1 MKRLQQR
8 QTVEIFCSLL
18 LSRIA
23 EIFFLSISIL
33 WYNIIIIIKN
43 TFFYLAFFFLL
54 IFSPVYCLLD
64 FAHFVRNERADLR
77 SFSRITTFCKKK
89 TSKFKYQVIFY
100 IFTYIFK
107 LAKQI
112 CKQGLLNEKQKMKIS
127 IFQPSP
133 PTPTHTK

>member
-1 MKRLQQR
+1 MCVCVPIFLKKIKCQSWFFRSPIEYKQITFWESQNKFKKMKRLQQR

-89 TSKFKYQVIFY
+89 TSKFKY
-100 IFTYIFK
+100 
-107 LAKQI
+107 
-112 CKQGLLNEKQKMKIS
+112 
-127 IFQPSP
+127 
-133 PTPTHTK
+133 